1 VVGLKMDLTRR
12 VFVAG
17 VAAAAPAATAPA
29 AAAAPSKTRS
39 APVPRFL
46 VPTVT
51 PVDRA
56 GNFDEPLWRDMLSF
70 FNDKG
75 ADGALVLGTT
85 GEFSSFS
92 VKERQKILEST
103 VKNKGNLEIVAHVG
117 TTNLPET
124 MELMLHAGKVG
135 ADSVLIVPPFY
146 IKKVPL
152 EGLVRYYSALLDA
165 ARIPVFLYHI
175 PAASGIPISNE
186 LVTAL
191 SQYDMLYG
199 IKDSS
204 GSQEG
209 LLAFIK
215 RFPRLK
221 VFTGIPNLI
230 ELVIRSGGGG
240 AISGAGNVFPGET
253 AAVFRAARAGQDIT
267 APLAKL
273 NQVTSLL
280 TGGDVGSLKFILG
293 ELGLRESFCRLPM
306 VTELTAE
313 RKAALRQVVAKY
325 RAG

>member
-1 VVGLKMDLTRR
+1 MKISRR
-12 VFVAG
+12 VFVA
-17 VAAAAPAATAPA
+17 A
-29 AAAAPSKTRS
+29 AAAAAAATPSKTRS

-46 VPTVT
+46 IPTVT

-56 GNFDEPLWRDMLSF
+56 GNFDAPLWRDMLSF
-70 FNDKG
+70 YNDKG
-75 ADGALVLGTT
+75 ADGVLVLGTT

-92 VKERQKILEST
+92 VKERQNILEAT
-103 VKNKGNLEIVAHVG
+103 VKNKGNLEVVAHVG

-152 EGLVRYYSALLDA
+152 EGLVRYYSALLEA
-165 ARIPVFLYHI
+165 ARVPVFLYHI
-175 PAASGIPISNE
+175 PAASGIPITEE

-191 SQYDMLYG
+191 SHYDMLYG

-215 RFPRLK
+215 NFPKLK
-221 VFTGIPNLI
+221 VFTGIPSLI
-230 ELVIRSGGGG
+230 DLVIRSGGGG
-240 AISGAGNVFPGET
+240 AISGAGNVFPAET
-253 AAVFRAARAGQDIT
+253 AAVFRAARAGQDFT
-267 APLAKL
+267 ALLVRL

-280 TGGDVGSLKFILG
+280 TGGDAGSLKFILG
-293 ELGLRESFCRLPM
+293 ELGLRESFCRPPLAA
-306 VTELTAE
+306 ELTAE

>member
-1 VVGLKMDLTRR
+1 MKLTRR

-17 VAAAAPAATAPA
+17 VAAAAPVA
-29 AAAAPSKTRS
+29 AAKAPVAGPSKTRS

-46 VPTVT
+46 IPSVT

-56 GNFDEPLWRDMLSF
+56 GNFDEPLWRDMLAF
-70 FNDKG
+70 FGDKG
-75 ADGALVLGTT
+75 ADGVLVLGTT

-92 VKERQKILEST
+92 LKERQKILEST

-124 MELMLHAGKVG
+124 MELMLHAAKVG

-165 ARIPVFLYHI
+165 ARIPVLLYHI
-175 PAASGIPISNE
+175 PAASGIPITEE

-204 GSQEG
+204 GSPEG
-209 LLAFIK
+209 LVAFIK
-215 RFPRLK
+215 KFPKLK

-230 ELVIRSGGGG
+230 DLVIRSGGAG
-240 AISGAGNVFPGET
+240 AISGAGNVFPAET
-253 AAVFRAARAGQDIT
+253 AAVFQAARAGKDFT

-273 NQVTSLL
+273 NQVTTLL
-280 TGGDVGSLKFILG
+280 TGGDAGSLKFILG
-293 ELGLRESFCRLPM
+293 ELGLRESFCRPPM
-306 VTELTAE
+306 APELTAE
-313 RKAALRQVVAKY
+313 RKTALRQVVARY
-325 RAG
+325 RAS

>member
-1 VVGLKMDLTRR
+1 MDLTRR

>member
-1 VVGLKMDLTRR
+1 MKMSRR

-17 VAAAAPAATAPA
+17 AAATGAAT
-29 AAAAPSKTRS
+29 PSKTRS

-46 VPTVT
+46 IPTVT

-56 GNFDEPLWRDMLSF
+56 GNFDAPLWRDMLSF
-70 FNDKG
+70 YNDKG
-75 ADGALVLGTT
+75 ADGVLVLGTT

-92 VKERQKILEST
+92 VKERQSILEAT

-152 EGLVRYYSALLDA
+152 EGLVRYYSELLEA
-165 ARIPVFLYHI
+165 ARVPVFLYHI
-175 PAASGIPISNE
+175 PAASGIPITEE

-191 SQYDMLYG
+191 SHYDMLYG

-215 RFPRLK
+215 TFPKLK

-240 AISGAGNVFPGET
+240 AISGAGNVFPAET
-253 AAVFRAARAGQDIT
+253 AAVFRAARAGQDFT
-267 APLAKL
+267 APLARL

-280 TGGDVGSLKFILG
+280 TGGDTGSLKFMLG
-293 ELGLRESFCRLPM
+293 ELGLRESFCRPPLA
-306 VTELTAE
+306 TELTAE

>member
-1 VVGLKMDLTRR
+1 MKMSRR

-17 VAAAAPAATAPA
+17 VAATAAAT
-29 AAAAPSKTRS
+29 PSKTRS

-46 VPTVT
+46 IPTVT

-56 GNFDEPLWRDMLSF
+56 GNFDAPLWRDMLSF
-70 FNDKG
+70 YNDKG

-92 VKERQKILEST
+92 VKERQNILEAT
-103 VKNKGNLEIVAHVG
+103 VKNKGNLEVVAHVG

-124 MELMLHAGKVG
+124 MELMLHAAKVG

-152 EGLVRYYSALLDA
+152 EGLVRYYSALLEA
-165 ARIPVFLYHI
+165 ARVPVFLYHS
-175 PAASGIPISNE
+175 PAASGIPITEE

-191 SQYDMLYG
+191 SHYDMLYG

-215 RFPRLK
+215 KFPKLM

-240 AISGAGNVFPGET
+240 AISGAGNVFPAET
-253 AAVFRAARAGQDIT
+253 AAVFRAARAGQDFT

-273 NQVTSLL
+273 NQVTGLL
-280 TGGDVGSLKFILG
+280 TGGDTGSLKFMLG
-293 ELGLRESFCRLPM
+293 ELGLRESFCRPPLA
-306 VTELTAE
+306 TELTAE

-325 RAG
+325 RAS